1 MMTTVVIPINAIHV
15 LVGSDK
21 NHVLVLSNKTHF
33 LAYSDKNHVLI
44 CSYKNLELGTSVT
57 ICINA
62 IPWRHRIIETKAKND
77 AIFFKRLAT

>member
-21 NHVLVLSNKTHF
+21 NHVLVLSNKTNF

-62 IPWRHRIIETKAKND
+62 SLHH
-77 AIFFKRLAT
+77 